1 MPNSDAASNSFDTID
16 RVRLAAIVQ
25 SSADAIIGE
34 TLDGIIT
41 HWNPAAERLYGY
53 RVEEIIGQHLSV
65 LAPPER
71 HGEIANVLARVRQG
85 ESFEVLETVRLTNG
99 GHSIEVALT
108 IFPVRDEQGAIV
120 AMSAI
125 VRDITDRKTAERALA
140 TSEARYRA
148 VVESQSELICRFF
161 PDTTLSFVNDAY
173 CAYFARSRHQLIGR
187 SFLDLIPASAR
198 EAVRRRLDEQTRHL
212 ERTTYEHEV
221 ILPDGA
227 VGWQAWVDTPIL
239 DEQGNLVE
247 FQGIGRDVT
256 EQRRAELAL
265 RRSEKRFRALIHN
278 AEEIITILTAD
289 GTILY
294 QSPPIERILG
304 WDREALLGLDA
315 FSFVHPDDLA
325 ATWAAYEAALIDATL
340 VPTVEFRFRHRDGS
354 WRWLESTGT
363 NLLDDPDVA
372 GFVVNSRDVTERKRL
387 EDDLRT
393 ALLAAEAGMRAKGLF
408 LATMSHE
415 LRTPLQAVLGYADL
429 LLAGPPGSLTPDQ
442 REDIGAISQGARRM
456 VALIEQLMQWSR
468 LDADRVELTRAP
480 VALGAL
486 IDEVLRDVLPQ
497 VSAKSMTLNVDVPPD
512 LPLALGDVMATYQ
525 IVLNLVSNAIKFT
538 EAGDISLTACC
549 ISGEVAVHVR
559 DTGIG
564 IDPVTL
570 PYVFD
575 EFHQANNALARRF
588 DGAGLG
594 LAIAQRLAWQMG
606 GRISVES
613 TSGVGSTFTL
623 FLPAAPAAVVETG
636 V

>member
-1 MPNSDAASNSFDTID
+1 MSDSDAASNTADAIS
-16 RVRLAAIVQ
+16 RVRLAAIIQ
-25 SSADAIIGE
+25 SSVDAIIGE

-53 RVEEIIGQHLSV
+53 RAEEIIGQHNFV

-71 HGEIANVLARVRQG
+71 HDEIANLLARVSQG
-85 ESFEVLETVRLTNG
+85 ESFEPLETVRLTKA
-99 GHSIEVALT
+99 GHLVDVALT
-108 IFPVRDEQGAIV
+108 MFPVRDEQGVIV
-120 AMSAI
+120 ETSAI
-125 VRDITDRKTAERALA
+125 VRDITERKNAERALA
-140 TSEARYRA
+140 TGEARYRA
-148 VVESQSELICRFF
+148 VVESQSELICRIL
-161 PDTTLSFVNDAY
+161 PDTTLSFVNNAY
-173 CAYFARSRHQLIGR
+173 CTYFALPRDQLIGR
-187 SFLDLIPASAR
+187 SFLDFIPDSAR
-198 EAVRRRLDEQTRHL
+198 KAVRQRLEEQKRHL
-212 ERTTYEHEV
+212 ERTTYEYEV
-221 ILPDGA
+221 ILPDGT
-227 VGWQAWVDTPIL
+227 VGWQAWVDIPIV
-239 DEQGNLVE
+239 DEQGKLVE
-247 FQGIGRDVT
+247 FQCVGRDVT
-256 EQRRAELAL
+256 EQRLAELAL

-278 AEEIITILTAD
+278 ASEIITILKAD
-289 GTILY
+289 GTTLY

-304 WDREALLGLDA
+304 WDREELLGLNA
-315 FSFVHPDDLA
+315 FSFVHPDDVE
-325 ATWAAYEAALIDATL
+325 ATWAAYEASLIDATL
-340 VPTVEFRFRHRDGS
+340 VPKVEYRFRHRDGS

-387 EDDLRT
+387 EEDLRA
-393 ALLAAEAGMRAKGLF
+393 ALQAAEAGMRAKGLF

-442 REDIGAISQGARRM
+442 SNDIQAIAEGARRM

-468 LDADRVELTRAP
+468 LDAERVELTRAP

-486 IDEVLRDVLPQ
+486 IDEVLRDVRPQ
-497 VSAKSMTLNVDVPPD
+497 VSTKGLALNVDVPPD

-538 EAGDISLTACC
+538 AAGDISLGASCAE
-549 ISGEVAVHVR
+549 GEVAVHVR

-564 IDPVTL
+564 IDSADL

-575 EFHQANNALARRF
+575 EFHQANNSLARRF
-588 DGAGLG
+588 EGAGLG

-613 TSGVGSTFTL
+613 TSGVGSTFSL
-623 FLPAAPAAVVETG
+623 FLPTVPAAAV
-636 V
+636 